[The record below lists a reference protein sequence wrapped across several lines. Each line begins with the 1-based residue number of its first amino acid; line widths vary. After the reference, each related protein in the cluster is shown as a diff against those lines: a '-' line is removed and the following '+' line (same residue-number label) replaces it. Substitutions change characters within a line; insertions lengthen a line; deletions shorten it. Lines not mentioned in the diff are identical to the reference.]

1 LHERGFCMSLS
12 TEPGRASSEFQE
24 NLEILMEIPLL
35 AGLSLEV
42 FKVLAYLCRREIFR
56 PGEVIFRQNEPD
68 ENAYFILSGT
78 AVLLR
83 EDGEDHEVRK
93 IHESEF
99 LGGLS
104 LLGDVKRLFTLRAE
118 TPVTCLM
125 LSQERFRKTL
135 ERAPEMIGRLLE
147 NLVKGIQT
155 WEEGFLNKH
164 AMKCQDCL
172 SGSGVS
178 LV

>member
-1 LHERGFCMSLS
+1 MGLS

-42 FKVLAYLCRREIFR
+42 FKVLAYLCRRESFR
-56 PGEVIFRQNEPD
+56 PGEVIFRQNEAD
-68 ENAYFILSGT
+68 ENAYFILTGT
-78 AVLLR
+78 AMLLR
-83 EDGEDHEVRK
+83 EDDGEREVRK
-93 IHESEF
+93 VCECEF

-125 LSQERFRKTL
+125 LSQERFQKTL
-135 ERAPEMIGRLLE
+135 ERNPEMVGRLLV
-147 NLVKGIQT
+147 NLVKGIQA
-155 WEEGFLNKH
+155 WEEGFLNQH
-164 AMKCQDCL
+164 ALKCKGCL
-172 SGSGVS
+172 AGAGVS